1 VRSEP
6 FAARLALPTQITGRL
21 VTKDIVMNTK
31 SQGAVAIQRE
41 EQSPVPAPASES
53 AAILQIIERAARDPS
68 VDLDKMERLMAMRE
82 RSMAQQAEYA
92 FIAAMKAAQAEMP
105 QVVRDAKNTQTNS
118 RYARY
123 ETISEAIQPVIT
135 KHGFSLSF
143 GEDDCPK
150 ENHLR
155 IVCDVMHEAGH
166 TRRYHADIP
175 VDNVGMKGSV
185 NKTATHA
192 YGSTKSYGKRYL
204 KCDIFDV
211 AVTDQDDD
219 GNAAGT
225 PGLTEEQVGTL
236 IEMLDSVGA
245 NREEFCAWAKVEKLS
260 QIAAKDF
267 QKAVAAI
274 KSYQG

>member
-1 VRSEP
+1 
-6 FAARLALPTQITGRL
+6 
-21 VTKDIVMNTK
+21 MNTAT
-31 SQGAVAIQRE
+31 QGAVAIQSE
-41 EQSPVPAPASES
+41 APPPAPAET
-53 AAILQIIERAARDPS
+53 ATLINIIDRVS
-68 VDLDKMERLMAMRE
+68 QMKDLDVQKLKELLDMQERITDRNALV
-82 RSMAQQAEYA
+82 A
-92 FIAAMKAAQAEMP
+92 FNAAMKAAQSEMP
-105 QVVRDAKNTQTNS
+105 QVLRDAKNTQTNS

-123 ETISEAIQPVIT
+123 ETISEKIQPVIT

-143 GEDDCPK
+143 GEDDSPK
-150 ENHLR
+150 ANHIR
-155 IVCDVMHEAGH
+155 IVCDVAHEAGH
-166 TRRYHADIP
+166 TKRYHADIP

-236 IEMLDSVGA
+236 VEMLDSVGA
-245 NREEFCAWAKVEKLS
+245 PHGEFLAWAKVERLS
-260 QIAAKDF
+260 QIPAKDF
-267 QKAVAAI
+267 QKMVAAI
-274 KSYQG
+274 KAYQG

>member
-1 VRSEP
+1 
-6 FAARLALPTQITGRL
+6 
-21 VTKDIVMNTK
+21 MNTK
-31 SQGAVAIQRE
+31 SQGAVAIQPE
-41 EQSPVPAPASES
+41 VVTAPAES
-53 AAILQIIERAARDPS
+53 ATLINIIDRVS
-68 VDLDKMERLMAMRE
+68 QMKDLDVQKLKELLDMQERITDRNALV
-82 RSMAQQAEYA
+82 A
-92 FIAAMKAAQAEMP
+92 FNAAMKAAQAEMP

-143 GEDDCPK
+143 GEDDSPK
-150 ENHLR
+150 ANHIR
-155 IVCDVMHEAGH
+155 IVCDVAHEAGH
-166 TRRYHADIP
+166 TKRYHADIP

-225 PGLTEEQVGTL
+225 AGLTEEQAGTL

-245 NREEFCAWAKVEKLS
+245 PHAEFLAWAKVERLS
-260 QIAAKDF
+260 QIPAKDF
-267 QKAVAAI
+267 QKMVAAI